1 MEAYYR
7 LGCIG
12 MFIKV
17 KANIFSYIGPSSRG
31 GGVTDSMLTHQSKQR
46 PLLNMHRRSVSR
58 ISNSSYSSL
67 TLNCLQSPQRTT
79 STADLSSDNLLHH
92 HNQPRR
98 MNSVSML
105 DGIDPNLLMQLNNLP
120 ANQLDDLENVLLPHL
135 TSDGRSCQPSPNG
148 DHLLDLPGMDI
159 NDADQNNGG
168 KDGNHHMEN
177 QRDHDRMKSHN
188 NLAITPSQ
196 TSTTLTSTLSM
207 GVSNA
212 PSVSQFHSFSTLPSV
227 SALPTNI
234 RAASAESNPDPFTR
248 NLGFSGNNFSMGG
261 GGGGTSTF

>member
-1 MEAYYR
+1 MIVYYP
-7 LGCIG
+7 
-12 MFIKV
+12 
-17 KANIFSYIGPSSRG
+17 GPSSRG

-58 ISNSSYSSL
+58 ISNASYSSL

-79 STADLSSDNLLHH
+79 STADLSTDNLLHH

-159 NDADQNNGG
+159 NDADPNNGSR
-168 KDGNHHMEN
+168 DGNHHMEN
-177 QRDHDRMKSHN
+177 QRNKSHN

-212 PSVSQFHSFSTLPSV
+212 ASVSQFHSFSTLPSV

-234 RAASAESNPDPFTR
+234 RAASAESNPDPFAR
-248 NLGFSGNNFSMGG
+248 NLGFSGNNFDMVKRGG
-261 GGGGTSTF
+261 GGLEIFHLLKSNLNFAISSHKQ